1 MRVRLKTLMAGPE
14 GVFTPGSVVN
24 VSLEEA
30 EALIA
35 GGCVEPLNQL
45 AEPLTVEPAA
55 VETAAIEPGSRAV
68 KVASR
73 ARKTQ

>member
-14 GVFTPGSVVN
+14 GVFPIGSVIDAGD
-24 VSLEEA
+24 EEA

-35 GGCVEPLNQL
+35 GGFAERYDRPVEPVV
-45 AEPLTVEPAA
+45 VEPAA

-68 KVASR
+68 KAAAR